1 MWRTEGDEQAHGFTA
16 QENGRFGSHLAVLSE
31 RGRSKGSALVETTTT
46 KPVEGFQQNLWEV
59 LSQLPSME
67 HCAYIRAD
75 GEEREV
81 VREAHA
87 ELLNTKVY
95 CVVLPVQVTVS
106 LFVSGI
112 ANYERAV
119 WF

>member
-1 MWRTEGDEQAHGFTA
+1 M
-16 QENGRFGSHLAVLSE
+16 
-31 RGRSKGSALVETTTT
+31 
-46 KPVEGFQQNLWEV
+46 
-59 LSQLPSME
+59 
-67 HCAYIRAD
+67 RAD

-112 ANYERAV
+112 ANYGSISRRHTRSNTDDVPLRYEWKQR
-119 WF
+119 WLQ